1 MPTIRDDPA
10 VVAAELSLRRLSVK
24 KQLGMTSDLQVDV
37 DEMEKL
43 YERAMRRIKEAG
55 GQYSAGN

>member
-1 MPTIRDDPA
+1 MPTVRDDPA

-24 KQLGMTSDLQVDV
+24 KQLGPVLQPDIE
-37 DEMEKL
+37 EMEKL

-55 GQYSAGN
+55 GQYSTGDQ